1 MKQVFIA
8 LLLLGTFAWGA
19 IYRPDGIWKAA
30 CMGDIVAVRQLVAKG
45 SDINAL
51 DPRGFTPLM
60 HALNT
65 FQAQIVP
72 ELLKLG
78 ADANARDFD
87 GVTPLSLCARNA
99 DAATMRL
106 LMAAGGKI
114 DAKDYASDGVARMA
128 LRYGTAEVFQLVLD
142 AGFDVNAKL
151 PSNIPDEFY
160 SPLHLASSN
169 GNTPVVEL
177 LLKKGADMEARG
189 GSYAATALL
198 YAITADRFS
207 TLKSLIQS
215 GARLDVTNSRGN
227 GALKYAAF
235 NNPTPSCFETLLAAG
250 TPLVGSQKEILG
262 NVWRW
267 GDAGILQK
275 MAAKGLKAPAE
286 DPVSALLASIRKND
300 LAEVK
305 RLCATGFYHFDKD
318 AHCVLAPAAAL
329 GNRAMLNELHT
340 HAGNGKHLSCADAT
354 QLTQVHHAVIGGHMD
369 ALEFYLKNKT
379 KIDLADFAGRTPL
392 MTAAMLGR
400 VEMIERLIQ
409 AGARQTA
416 MDERGCNALDL
427 ALLHGQKK
435 AAAALE
441 AHGLEPTPDLEPAL
455 DEPVLPPAPKS
466 NGTLPQLTVALTP
479 LSTTHE
485 AWYQSI
491 AATHDFAAL
500 LQAQLANESGV
511 TWVERAEI
519 DRAEKEIAL
528 SGSGLVSPAQS
539 LAIGHWVKADVLLT
553 GSLSPEAGLGRHITL
568 RAIDALR
575 GDVLAR
581 RKFSI
586 QQPPA
591 APFTITPEILKQAA
605 NAAREMFAEARHCLA
620 ATRQQTVVAPLF
632 IGNRTEQTSRLDLQA
647 ARLIEVFQTAAT
659 GKNLR
664 VLNLHGT
671 MDAHQEAELAV
682 SGLAQLE
689 GTAWQ
694 KVADHYLWGWIEET
708 GPANST
714 FAKMQVRIT
723 FELSSGQKFSADTT
737 VPQLET
743 TAKKLAEDVLAALP
757 AAKTTD
763 GRNAA
768 KILFEHATKWIAG
781 QGRMPLS
788 GVIPAWTLNRWRQS
802 VKLLDAARF
811 FAPDDGKIAAR
822 WLIERWND
830 AVYFSRTRETAT
842 PHHFWSLWQRKAD
855 WDAHVAR
862 FGFKDFPAYESEL
875 FAKLPL
881 ASGKGADDYPKRC
894 WHGLCSEIVRHLSNN
909 NTSIPDG
916 LPPEVRQRWLRE
928 MSAES
933 TRRFMKLVGDPD
945 VKQPLPFEDY
955 FINKMDLYLP
965 MDARMEVAKA
975 AFAEARKEKAGGN
988 PGYVI
993 DIRNHLLRHFDDA
1006 GQRDAGL
1013 AALSLAGIRVTENNL
1028 PVMETAENPPPPSKP
1043 RPTSPAARQAAKSPR
1058 LAIKIEELPLT
1069 GPWGDTRNYKIN
1081 QCFSAGAFSLLAMTY
1096 QPPRQYSTE
1105 TLIAAWVPPGKKLI
1119 TLEPSPFKGQIRP
1132 EFFAEAPG
1140 VLWMSDKFNGITRL
1154 HLPTKRLHSFKAADG
1169 VPFSHGTHGA
1179 YAGDEFFVSGEKQ
1192 SDQPLIAAYHAQR
1205 GWRLVPV
1212 DWKMTTVRRLA
1223 GFGSHLYCVSDN
1235 NGRARSLRVHDTE
1248 SRTWKVLAAPPSHTG
1263 GQADAEGLWVMGGEN
1278 VSLIP
1283 PDGSAPVAIGLPVDL
1298 FGHNYAMLM
1307 HDGEWLWIAVE
1318 FFREA
1323 VPPQTSKT
1331 LENYLLAIHK
1341 PTRSYRGCVD
1351 LPSDSSLVGLV
1362 VTPQAL
1368 HAVTGRSGGK
1378 DMNGKEKPPP
1388 ILSIDRATLLREAAK
1403 FQAPPQK

>member
-8 LLLLGTFAWGA
+8 LLLLGSFAWGA

-65 FQAQIVP
+65 FQTQIVP

-106 LMAAGGKI
+106 LIAAGGKI
-114 DAKDYASDGVARMA
+114 NAKDYASDGVARMA

-142 AGFDVNAKL
+142 AGFDVNAALEISQGYDHIK
-151 PSNIPDEFY
+151 
-160 SPLHLASSN
+160 PLHLAAGS

-177 LLKKGADMEARG
+177 LVRSGADINALSEQYRNPPLISAARG
-189 GSYAATALL
+189 DHPAVIRKLIELGAKT
-198 YAITADRFS
+198 DHVN
-207 TLKSLIQS
+207 TL
-215 GARLDVTNSRGN
+215 GN
-227 GALKYAAF
+227 GAFHFASYL
-235 NNPTPSCFETLLAAG
+235 PTPQCFELLLAANA
-250 TPLVGSQKEILG
+250 PLAGRQAEILRDT
-262 NVWRW
+262 WHW
-267 GDAGILQK
+267 GDAGVLQK
-275 MAAKGLKAPAE
+275 LAAKGLKPPAD
-286 DPVSALLASIRKND
+286 DPVAALLAAIRKND

-329 GNRAMLNELHT
+329 GNRAILNELHT

-354 QLTQVHHAVIGGHMD
+354 QLTQLHHTVIGGHLD

-379 KIDLADFAGRTPL
+379 KADMADFAGRTPL

-400 VEMIERLIQ
+400 VEMIERLMQ
-409 AGARQTA
+409 AGARKTA
-416 MDERGCNALDL
+416 FDERRYNALDL
-427 ALLHGQKK
+427 ALRHGQKK

-441 AHGLEPTPDLEPAL
+441 AHGLKPTPEIEPVAEEPAL
-455 DEPVLPPAPKS
+455 PPVPKT
-466 NGTLPQLTVALTP
+466 NGTLPLLTAALTP

-500 LQAQLANESGV
+500 LQAQLDNESGV
-511 TWVERAEI
+511 KWVERTEI
-519 DRAEKEIAL
+519 DRAEKEL
-528 SGSGLVSPAQS
+528 MLNGSGLVSPAQS

-553 GSLSPEAGLGRHITL
+553 GSLSPDAGLGRQITL

-581 RKFSI
+581 RTFPI
-586 QQPPA
+586 RQPPA
-591 APFTITPEILKQAA
+591 APFTITPDILQEAA
-605 NAAREMFAEARHCLA
+605 NAARAMLSEARLRLA

-632 IGNRTEQTSRLDLQA
+632 IGNRTKNTSRLDLQA

-671 MDAHQEAELAV
+671 TDAHQEAELAI

-689 GTAWQ
+689 GTTWQ

-708 GPANST
+708 GPVST
-714 FAKMQVRIT
+714 PFAEMPVKIT

-743 TAKKLAEDVLAALP
+743 AAKKLADEVLSALP
-757 AAKTTD
+757 ASKATD

-768 KILFEHATKWIAG
+768 KVLFEHATEWIAG
-781 QGRMPLS
+781 QGNMPLG

-822 WLIERWND
+822 WLIERWNK
-830 AVYFSRTRETAT
+830 AVYFSPTRETAT

-862 FGFKDFPAYESEL
+862 FGFKDFPAYEFEL
-875 FAKLPL
+875 FGKLPL
-881 ASGKGADDYPKRC
+881 SSGKGAGDYPKRC
-894 WHGLCSEIVRHLSNN
+894 WHGLCSEIVRYLSNN
-909 NTSIPDG
+909 NMTIPDG

-928 MSAES
+928 ISAES
-933 TRRFMKLVGDPD
+933 TRRFMILVGDPD

-955 FINKMDLYLP
+955 FIGKVDLYLP
-965 MDARMEVAKA
+965 LDARLEVAKA
-975 AFAEARKEKAGGN
+975 AFAEARKEKAGEN
-988 PGYVI
+988 PGFVI
-993 DIRNHLLRHFDDA
+993 DIRNHLLRHYDEA

-1028 PVMETAENPPPPSKP
+1028 PTMETAKNPAKAPPTPV
-1043 RPTSPAARQAAKSPR
+1043 AAKPGTPRSPR
-1058 LAIKIEELPLT
+1058 FDVKVEPVPLT
-1069 GPWGDTRNYKIN
+1069 GPWGDSRNYRIEAS
-1081 QCFSAGAFSLLAMTY
+1081 FSAGAFALLNVEY
-1096 QPPRQYSTE
+1096 QPHRQFGNE
-1105 TLIAAWVPPGKKLI
+1105 TMIAAWVPPGKKLLP
-1119 TLEPSPFKGQIRP
+1119 LEPSPFKEKFRVD
-1132 EFFAEAPG
+1132 FFAEAPG
-1140 VLWMSDKFNGITRL
+1140 LLWMSDPNRGLSRV
-1154 HLPTKRLHSFKAADG
+1154 HLPTKRIHTFKQSEG
-1169 VPFSHGTHGA
+1169 VPFSRGKHGA
-1179 YAGDEFFVSGEKQ
+1179 HAGDEFFVAGEKQ
-1192 SDQPLIAAYHAQR
+1192 EDKPLIAAFHAQN
-1205 GWRLVPV
+1205 GWRLVPA
-1212 DWKMTTVRRLA
+1212 DWRMTRVVGMA
-1223 GFGSHLYCVSDN
+1223 GFGTHLFCISSTGGKSHAVH
-1235 NGRARSLRVHDTE
+1235 VHDTVTKAWNPPPVPALYS
-1248 SRTWKVLAAPPSHTG
+1248 SRSFAADTEGLWAVCEDSVVLVPSGQGAPATITLPSDVRCTSAAPP
-1263 GQADAEGLWVMGGEN
+1263 V
-1278 VSLIP
+1278 
-1283 PDGSAPVAIGLPVDL
+1283 
-1298 FGHNYAMLM
+1298 
-1307 HDGEWLWIAVE
+1307 HDGEWLWIAAQE
-1318 FFREA
+1318 LA
-1323 VPPQTSKT
+1323 APVPPATSST
-1331 LENYLLAIHK
+1331 RACRVIAIHK
-1341 PTRSYRGCVD
+1341 PTRSFRGSVD
-1351 LPSDSSLVGLV
+1351 LPFDANITGLMV
-1362 VTPQAL
+1362 APQAL
-1368 HAVTGRSGGK
+1368 YVSTDRTGGK
-1378 DMNGKEKPPP
+1378 DIDGNDMPHP
-1388 ILSIDRATLLREAAK
+1388 ILCIDRAALLREVSGR
-1403 FQAPPQK
+1403 